1 MMEGTSNFRGM
12 VMIKFKI
19 LTIGLLALSLL
30 PSPPAFAANGIPL
43 HFYHHYEIVLDS
55 ALDKQ
60 GRVHYSSL
68 KIQRRLLDQ
77 VLFQFES
84 LSPSAFSHWKPKDQM
99 AFYINAYNARVLQMV
114 VDHYPL
120 KSIQD
125 IPVDWSALV
134 FPLLGRSMT
143 LKGVEEE
150 VLEKPYADPRVCL
163 ALVPASRG
171 GPVLRNR
178 PYYGSQLDSLLEEQA
193 WRFFKR
199 PEEFNIDRIQNVV
212 YLSPILRQHAGD
224 FMKLYGT
231 SRFTFLDEKNRAVLN
246 FVSQH
251 VNPRDR
257 DYLNKTP
264 AFSLKY
270 LEEDWSLNDSLQ

>member
-1 MMEGTSNFRGM
+1 MFG
-12 VMIKFKI
+12 FKTLWI
-19 LTIGLLALSLL
+19 ALFLLL
-30 PSPPAFAANGIPL
+30 PLPPLAFSANGIPL
-43 HFYHHYEIVLDS
+43 HFYHHYEMVLHS
-55 ALDKQ
+55 ALDPQ

-68 KIQRRLLDQ
+68 KTQHHLLDQ
-77 VLFQFES
+77 VLVQFGS
-84 LSPSAFSHWKPKDQM
+84 LSPSAFSHWKPKDQV
-99 AFYINAYNARVLQMV
+99 AFYINVYNARALQMV

-125 IPVDWSALV
+125 ISGDWSAFP

-143 LKGVEEE
+143 LKDVEREI
-150 VLEKPYADPRVCL
+150 LEKPYADPRVCL
-163 ALVPASRG
+163 ALVPSFRG

-231 SRFTFLDEKNRAVLN
+231 SRFTFLDEKNRAVVN

-264 AFSLKY
+264 VFSLKY
-270 LEEDWSLNDSLQ
+270 LEEDRSLNDSLQ